1 MSFSETTHE
10 VRMLAVVQKLIG
22 DGVDV
27 RAHLTHG
34 PWIELGDHEP
44 LESVLKALQF
54 FRREEGLYHF
64 HYLSVH
70 CRQKWKDTFSKFER
84 FQTTPIL
91 AFPHQG
97 GRDFGL
103 DQEYPFLSRGRW

>member
-1 MSFSETTHE
+1 M
-10 VRMLAVVQKLIG
+10 
-22 DGVDV
+22 
-27 RAHLTHG
+27 
-34 PWIELGDHEP
+34 
-44 LESVLKALQF
+44 
-54 FRREEGLYHF
+54 
-64 HYLSVH
+64 H

-103 DQEYPFLSRGRW
+103 DQEYPFLSQRAVVAAEGSGGSRGRWWRQRAVVAAEGGGGGTASSFHLDGGRLGWG